1 MKYFL
6 KIVKESIIIVLFSSL
21 IGLVSGSWL
30 SFRDDVL
37 YSIPIILL
45 LLPSLN
51 ALIGN
56 ISTILISRLTTH
68 MLIGTLQP
76 KIEVSDRLKEDFVAL
91 FITISLSL
99 IFLLF
104 LGYSIALLTGLKIV
118 NPLIVIIIIIITIFF
133 LFISLFF
140 LLFIFTVYL
149 FKRGNDPNNF
159 LIPFTTSLADF
170 LTPLIL
176 IILIQIFI

>member
-68 MLIGTLQP
+68 MFIGTLQP

-91 FITISLSL
+91 FIMCVIFLSL
-99 IFLLF
+99 DEF
-104 LGYSIALLTGLKIV
+104 
-118 NPLIVIIIIIITIFF
+118 TI
-133 LFISLFF
+133 
-140 LLFIFTVYL
+140 
-149 FKRGNDPNNF
+149 DC
-159 LIPFTTSLADF
+159 
-170 LTPLIL
+170 
-176 IILIQIFI
+176 

>member
-1 MKYFL
+1 M
-6 KIVKESIIIVLFSSL
+6 
-21 IGLVSGSWL
+21 L

-68 MLIGTLQP
+68 MFIGTLQP